1 VIAEEQIESSL
12 SNIEMSKSEKSLQK
26 PLALARLA
34 DQKEDNLK
42 DKVKQLQSMGNQSK
56 ETASASRVTEQ
67 KAASKDEDSSESI

>member
-1 VIAEEQIESSL
+1 
-12 SNIEMSKSEKSLQK
+12 MSKSEKSLQK